1 MLCFLEGSIITECYS
16 WDAYYLLGRYIY
28 SAYIK
33 HLRVFLQELTL
44 IRTENIYTTTYTEV
58 YVLWP
63 KMKSSDL
70 PGVVQ
75 LLAHLNFKN
84 FQCDISVSSY
94 RSSAKENVYAKHFI
108 ILCNRKF
115 LFLISIRIW
124 RSLWNHPSGEFSG
137 WLNSRNLPW
146 AQWIGSTRLAE
157 ANEQGAE
164 KNLEMGLRVPLCAT
178 PRAPQIPLAEYVRY
192 LSCRENG
199 SVGTTLSSL
208 VFDHPECAWKRIK
221 FITASHSLNLMTG
234 W

>member
-16 WDAYYLLGRYIY
+16 WDAYNLLGRYIY

-84 FQCDISVSSY
+84 FQCDISVSSF

-137 WLNSRNLPW
+137 WLNSRNLPR
-146 AQWIGSTRLAE
+146 AQWIESTRLAE
-157 ANEQGAE
+157 AKRTGSREEPRDGAPSASVCNAAGAPDPAGWICQVLVMSRKWKCWDYFIQLSFWSSWMCMK
-164 KNLEMGLRVPLCAT
+164 KN
-178 PRAPQIPLAEYVRY
+178 
-192 LSCRENG
+192 
-199 SVGTTLSSL
+199 
-208 VFDHPECAWKRIK
+208 
-221 FITASHSLNLMTG
+221 
-234 W
+234 